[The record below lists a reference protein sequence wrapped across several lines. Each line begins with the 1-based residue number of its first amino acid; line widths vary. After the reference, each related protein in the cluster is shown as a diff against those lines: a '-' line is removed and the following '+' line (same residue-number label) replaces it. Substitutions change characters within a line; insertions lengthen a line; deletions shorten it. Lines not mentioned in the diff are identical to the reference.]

1 MLRHFVNFGAMMT
14 ISLSLC
20 SAQVELGSGSQSAAS
35 KSLSVIEGVVK
46 RDSSAVKSKFPNAQL
61 FQVAI
66 FGLVP
71 KALSDQG
78 KVNPSVQSSYYIG
91 SQDRYVQA
99 IQRETADLEA
109 VPEVVEKSS
118 KPEACDNGYPLPG
131 SEVCAP
137 QTDVLVG
144 QPPPLSVR
152 EFSELS
158 HLPDWLA
165 KAGFDLSES
174 YDVTITTASQLS
186 VAVKSSQSREVVQM
200 SSSLAQLKPDEIVFS
215 VTDRGGDRSKI
226 GSTIFFK
233 AGTGEV
239 IGTSRVVKRRLPP
252 SVRP

>member
-1 MLRHFVNFGAMMT
+1 MLLRFVNFGAMMT
-14 ISLSLC
+14 ISLTLSL
-20 SAQVELGSGSQSAAS
+20 AQVDSGSQNASS
-35 KSLSVIEGVVK
+35 KSVSVIEGVVQ

-71 KALSDQG
+71 KTLSDQG
-78 KVNPSVQSSYYIG
+78 IANASVQSSYYIG

-99 IQRETADLEA
+99 IQRETADLQA

-137 QTDVLVG
+137 QTDVLAG
-144 QPPPLSVR
+144 QPASLGVR

-165 KAGFDLSES
+165 KAGLDPSEP
-174 YDVTITTASQLS
+174 YDVTITTAVQLS
-186 VAVKSSQSREVVQM
+186 AVIKSSQSREVVQI
-200 SSSLAQLKPDEIVFS
+200 SPLLAQLKPDQIVFS
-215 VTDRGGDRSKI
+215 VTDRGGGRSKV
-226 GSTIFFK
+226 GSTIFFN
-233 AGTGEV
+233 AATGEV
-239 IGTSRVVKRRLPP
+239 IGRSRVVKQRLPP

>member
-1 MLRHFVNFGAMMT
+1 MLRRFVNLGAMMT
-14 ISLSLC
+14 ISLSL
-20 SAQVELGSGSQSAAS
+20 SLAQVDLRSQNAPS
-35 KSLSVIEGVVK
+35 KSLSMIEGAVK

-78 KVNPSVQSSYYIG
+78 TVNPSVQSSYYIG

-109 VPEVVEKSS
+109 APEVLEKSS

-165 KAGFDLSES
+165 KAGLDPSEP

-186 VAVKSSQSREVVQM
+186 AVIKSSQSREVVQM
-200 SSSLAQLKPDEIVFS
+200 SSSLAQLKPDQIVFS

-226 GSTIFFK
+226 GSTIFFN
-233 AGTGEV
+233 AVTGEV
-239 IGTSRVVKRRLPP
+239 IGRSRVVKQRLSP

>member
-1 MLRHFVNFGAMMT
+1 MLCRFVNLGAMMT
-14 ISLSLC
+14 ISLSL
-20 SAQVELGSGSQSAAS
+20 SLAQVDLGSGSQNAAS

-61 FQVAI
+61 FQVSI

-71 KALSDQG
+71 KALSDQET
-78 KVNPSVQSSYYIG
+78 VNASVQTSYYIG

-99 IQRETADLEA
+99 TQRETADLKA

-137 QTDVLVG
+137 QTDVLAG
-144 QPPPLSVR
+144 QPPPLGVR
-152 EFSELS
+152 EVSELR

-165 KAGFDLSES
+165 KEGLAPSDQ

-186 VAVKSSQSREVVQM
+186 VATKSSQSREVLEM
-200 SSSLAQLKPDEIVFS
+200 SPSLAQLKPDQIVFS
-215 VTDRGGDRSKI
+215 VTDRRGERSRI
-226 GSTIFFK
+226 GSTIFFN
-233 AGTGEV
+233 AATGEV
-239 IGTSRVVKRRLPP
+239 IGRSRVLKQRLPP
-252 SVRP
+252 SARP